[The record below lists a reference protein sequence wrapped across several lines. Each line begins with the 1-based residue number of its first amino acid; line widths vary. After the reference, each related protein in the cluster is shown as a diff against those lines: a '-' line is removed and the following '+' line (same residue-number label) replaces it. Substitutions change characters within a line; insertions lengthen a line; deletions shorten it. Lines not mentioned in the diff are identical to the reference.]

1 MRLKNRTR
9 DKDGALSA
17 KVATLIVCELTAE
30 PEGRSVSETPPLAPP
45 NVTASNVAGFKV
57 LMGSFISIGCFQ
69 YA

>member
-1 MRLKNRTR
+1 MRPRN
-9 DKDGALSA
+9 KDRAASA
-17 KVATLIVCELTAE
+17 KVATLIVCELMAE
-30 PEGRSVSETPPLAPP
+30 PAGRSVVETLLLTPP